1 LQLSISAAARALLR
15 SRADGAALQADCTLQ
30 LHQLGAMPQHDV
42 VAVLECA
49 GNRRREMARP
59 ERGESSEGIQWGAG
73 AVGNVAWRGELCF
86 AGAQLALH
94 PVRRSEADKG

>member
-1 LQLSISAAARALLR
+1 MHLSISAAARALLR

-30 LHQLGAMPQHDV
+30 LHQLREMPQHDV

-59 ERGESSEGIQWGAG
+59 ERRESTEGIQWGAG
-73 AVGNVAWRGELCF
+73 AVGNVAWRGECVF
-86 AGAQLALH
+86 AGAQLALIL
-94 PVRRSEADKG
+94 